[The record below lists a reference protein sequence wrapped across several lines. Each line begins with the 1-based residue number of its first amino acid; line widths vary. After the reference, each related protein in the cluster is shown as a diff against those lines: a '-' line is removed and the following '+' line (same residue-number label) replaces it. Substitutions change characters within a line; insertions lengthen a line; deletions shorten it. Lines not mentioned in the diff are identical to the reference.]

1 MMQPDL
7 LKARDLADRL
17 GVSVPRVYQ
26 LIAAGEIPSVRVGN
40 AIRIPRPAW
49 ERWLAGKADQAE
61 AAASTS
67 GPRHK

>member
-1 MMQPDL
+1 MQPDL
-7 LKARDLADRL
+7 LKARDLADKL

-49 ERWLAGKADQAE
+49 ERWLAGKAEEAQ
-61 AAASTS
+61 AAASPS
-67 GPRHK
+67 GLHQK